1 MKPASALLAAGLAL
15 WLVLVPGAT
24 QARPSVD
31 KLVEY
36 FAIIVFGSEIDGVAA
51 HTSIRKWQ
59 GPIRYKLGGLTKE
72 AKLFRPIIVRH
83 TKALARYSRLKFKE
97 VPGNSAG
104 EELIIWFTKP
114 AGMLKA
120 ARMLE
125 KNERVIRRLAQE
137 RTCFFL
143 TYHVAPGRLIK
154 AMIVINAERQFGK
167 TEHCLLEELSQSLGL
182 PNDSP
187 LVTPSIFST
196 RDRLTKLSF
205 IDKVLIRTLYDPR
218 LKVGT
223 PKALA
228 LRQVRAI
235 INELAG
241 GK

>member
-1 MKPASALLAAGLAL
+1 MKPKTLLALLLPLAFMS
-15 WLVLVPGAT
+15 GTA

-36 FAIIVFGSEIDGVAA
+36 FSIIAFGSEIDGVAA
-51 HTSIRKWQ
+51 HQSVRKWQ
-59 GPIRYKLGGLTKE
+59 GPIRYKLAGLTKD
-72 AKLFRPIIVRH
+72 AKTFRPIIQRH
-83 TKALARYSRLKFKE
+83 TKALTRYSRIEFKE
-97 VPGNSAG
+97 VPGKAPG
-104 EELIIWFTKP
+104 EELIIWFSKP
-114 AGMLKA
+114 DGMLKA
-120 ARMLE
+120 ARLLE

-143 TYHVAPGRLIK
+143 TYHLPPGRLVK
-154 AMIVINAERQFGK
+154 SMIVINVEREFAL

-187 LVTPSIFST
+187 LVTPSIFNT

-218 LKVGT
+218 LKAGT
-223 PKALA
+223 PKKLA

-235 INELAG
+235 IKELAR

>member
-1 MKPASALLAAGLAL
+1 VQS
-15 WLVLVPGAT
+15 
-24 QARPSVD
+24 S
-31 KLVEY
+31 
-36 FAIIVFGSEIDGVAA
+36 
-51 HTSIRKWQ
+51 
-59 GPIRYKLGGLTKE
+59 
-72 AKLFRPIIVRH
+72 
-83 TKALARYSRLKFKE
+83 
-97 VPGNSAG
+97 
-104 EELIIWFTKP
+104 
-114 AGMLKA
+114 
-120 ARMLE
+120 
-125 KNERVIRRLAQE
+125 
-137 RTCFFL
+137 
-143 TYHVAPGRLIK
+143 
-154 AMIVINAERQFGK
+154 
-167 TEHCLLEELSQSLGL
+167 LLEELSQSLGL